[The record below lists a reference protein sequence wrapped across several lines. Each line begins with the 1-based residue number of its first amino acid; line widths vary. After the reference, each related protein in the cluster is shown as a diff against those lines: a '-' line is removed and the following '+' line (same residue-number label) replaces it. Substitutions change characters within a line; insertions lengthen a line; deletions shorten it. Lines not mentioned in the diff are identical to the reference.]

1 MKVVINQ
8 NHLHLKSLIDN
19 IEDHFQRSSEVL
31 YDQRNQIRVVS
42 FEGED
47 YVVKSFKVPNII
59 NQLAY
64 RYLRPSKAKRSYE
77 YSLKLGKSYC
87 PEAISY
93 IEHYKG
99 VLLSKSYYIS
109 KRYCYDFTIRPVLL
123 DKDFNPDKRK
133 QVLKELAYF
142 TYTLHENNILHNDY
156 SYGNILIK
164 KREAAHK
171 SQEYEFNIVDVNR
184 MQFKKLTLD
193 ERLNNFARLSAD
205 DDAME
210 IMMSNYAQHIQKP
223 KESILS
229 KAKFFRDEFTRKR
242 VLKNKMRGR

>member
-1 MKVVINQ
+1 MKIITNP
-8 NHLHLKSLIDN
+8 NHLHLKPLIDN

-31 YDQRNQIRVVS
+31 YNQRNQIRVVS
-42 FEGED
+42 FEEQD

-59 NQLAY
+59 NQFAY

-77 YSLKLGKSYC
+77 YSVILGVAYC
-87 PEAISY
+87 PEAIAY
-93 IEHYKG
+93 IEHHKG

-109 KRYCYDFTIRPVLL
+109 KRYHYDFTIRPILL
-123 DKDFNPDKRK
+123 DKKIDQSVRED
-133 QVLKELAYF
+133 VLKELAYF

-164 KREAAHK
+164 KRK
-171 SQEYEFNIVDVNR
+171 SHESSNYEFNVVDVNR
-184 MQFKKLTLD
+184 MQFKELTLD

-210 IMMSNYAQHIQKP
+210 VMMSNYAKHIQQP
-223 KESILS
+223 KEKILLR
-229 KAKFFRDEFTRKR
+229 AKFFRDEFTRKR
-242 VLKNKMRGR
+242 ALKNKIRGR